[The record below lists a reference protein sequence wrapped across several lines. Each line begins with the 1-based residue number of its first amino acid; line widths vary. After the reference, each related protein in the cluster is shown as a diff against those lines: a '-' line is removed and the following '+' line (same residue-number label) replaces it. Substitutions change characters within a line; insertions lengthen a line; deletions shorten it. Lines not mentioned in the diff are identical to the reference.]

1 MISRKVAESAK
12 KMKVYKFTIFAILIA
27 LSSFIFSACG
37 GSKAANTNT
46 ANANA
51 LPTVVDT
58 TTAQAIV
65 KNLPTYFEATG
76 NLASDAQTDVAPTV
90 GGKITAVNFDIGS
103 YVQKGAV
110 LVKMD
115 DRDARIRL
123 EQANAQVEQAKSSV
137 EQAQAQVEA
146 ARANVRQTQA
156 RLGLT
161 EGSTFDIETFSQVR
175 ATQAQ
180 LGLAEKE
187 LGRAERLLETGDIAR
202 TIYDQRKAQR
212 DQLRAQLDESRSTA
226 AVAVAAIRTAQS
238 QVNTALSAVGTAQAA
253 ADAARTQIATAQKAI
268 TDATIYAPI
277 SGYVSE
283 RTADLGEFV
292 TPNTPN
298 SKVATIVRTSVLRM
312 RIDVPEQSIGQVKVG
327 QGISLQTSA
336 FPDRNFS
343 GIVTRIA
350 PSLNA
355 TSRTLIVEAE
365 VENMEGLLKPGQFA
379 TVRITQSEARP
390 SVMIPTAAVKNEG
403 DTNKVFVIKD
413 GRAEERVVRLGILE
427 NNLIEIQQGV
437 QENESVAISNVGQI
451 YDGVSVRQ

>member
-1 MISRKVAESAK
+1 
-12 KMKVYKFTIFAILIA
+12 MKVNKFTIFAILIA
-27 LSSFIFSACG
+27 LSGLIFSACG
-37 GSKAANTNT
+37 GSKAANANT

-51 LPTVVDT
+51 LPSVVET

-90 GGKITAVNFDIGS
+90 GGKIVAVNFDIGS
-103 YVQKGAV
+103 YVQKGSV
-110 LVKMD
+110 LVQLD

-137 EQAQAQVEA
+137 SQAESQVEA
-146 ARANVRQTQA
+146 ARASVRQTQA

-180 LGLAEKE
+180 LNLAEKE
-187 LGRAERLLETGDIAR
+187 LGRAERLLETGDVAR

-212 DQLRAQLDESRSTA
+212 DQLRAQLDEARSTA
-226 AVAVAAIRTAQS
+226 AVAVSAIRTAQS
-238 QVNTALSAVGTAQAA
+238 QVNTALAAVRTAQAV
-253 ADAARTQIATAQKAI
+253 ADATRTQVASAQKAI
-268 TDATIYAPI
+268 ADTTVYAPI
-277 SGYVSE
+277 SGYISE

-298 SKVATIVRTSVLRM
+298 SKVATIVRTSVLRL
-312 RIDVPEQSIGQVKVG
+312 RIDVPEQAIGQVKVG

-343 GIVTRIA
+343 GVVTRIA

-365 VENMEGLLKPGQFA
+365 VENTEGLLKPGQFA
-379 TVRITQSEARP
+379 TVRITQSEAKP
-390 SVMIPTAAVKNEG
+390 SVMIPTTAVKNEG
-403 DTNKVFVIKD
+403 DTNKVFVVKD
-413 GRAEERVVRLGILE
+413 GRAEERTVRLGILE
-427 NNLIEIQQGV
+427 NNLIEVQQGV
-437 QENESVAISNVGQI
+437 QENESVAVTNVGQI
-451 YDGVSVRQ
+451 YDGVQVRQ